1 MGLDLFLAITQ
12 GTGLALGTGV
22 RPFLPPLLAG
32 ALARADVGIDFSGTD
47 FSFLESTP
55 FLLAV
60 VAIAAVATIG
70 ARGFSGRAPAFALA
84 GIAVVIGAL
93 EFAGSLAEEG
103 ESAGPGIVAGALVAM
118 LGFAASYSFFARA
131 RARLATD
138 QKARS
143 ETRGEDGSG
152 FLVLFA
158 DAAAVVIAAVAIF
171 LSPLSLLPFAFCIW
185 LLLEQRR
192 RAGRKY
198 EGLRVLR

>member
-12 GTGLALGTGV
+12 GTGLALATGV

-32 ALARADVGIDFSGTD
+32 ALARADTGIDFSGTD

-60 VAIAAVATIG
+60 VAIAVLATIG
-70 ARGFSGRAPAFALA
+70 ARGISGRAPAFVLA
-84 GIAVVIGAL
+84 AIAVVIGAL
-93 EFAGSLAEEG
+93 LFAGSLAEEG
-103 ESAGPGIVAGALVAM
+103 EPAGLGIVAGALVGL
-118 LGFAASYSFFARA
+118 LGFAASYSFFTRA
-131 RARLATD
+131 RARLATNEST
-138 QKARS
+138 RS
-143 ETRGEDGSG
+143 EVRGDDGSG
-152 FLVLFA
+152 YLVLFA

-171 LSPLSLLPFAFCIW
+171 LSPLSLLPLVFCLW

>member
-1 MGLDLFLAITQ
+1 MDLFLAVTQ
-12 GTGLALGTGV
+12 GTGLALATGV

-32 ALARADVGIDFSGTD
+32 ALARADAGIDFSGTD
-47 FSFLESTP
+47 YAFLESVP

-60 VAIAAVATIG
+60 VALAAVVTIG
-70 ARGFSGRAPAFALA
+70 ASGLAGRVPAFVLA
-84 GIAVVIGAL
+84 AIAVGIGAL

-103 ESAGPGIVAGALVAM
+103 ETAVPGIAAGALVAVV
-118 LGFAASYSFFARA
+118 GFAASYSFFTRA
-131 RARLATD
+131 GARLASR
-138 QKARS
+138 QGAQGAKAEAS
-143 ETRGEDGSG
+143 PDS
-152 FLVLFA
+152 FMVLFA

-171 LSPLSLLPFAFCIW
+171 LSPLSLLPLVFCLG